1 MINLLQVHKPTLT
14 NLFFGTITRCDIYA
28 DDQQKFIKLFL
39 KRELTSQQSI
49 SASKNMAE
57 IRY

>member
-28 DDQQKFIKLFL
+28 DDQQKFIKLFFKNGGYHL
-39 KRELTSQQSI
+39 KNQLVRAKIWQ
-49 SASKNMAE
+49 K
-57 IRY
+57 